1 MIPKNLENL
10 TKLSF
15 LDLGFNSY
23 LHSDDVYWV
32 SKVPLLQNLY
42 LSDVFLGRAQNL
54 FKVLS
59 MLPSLLKLELMNC
72 SITKMHNHDHQLVSY
87 TNFSGLVSLN
97 LANNGLDGPDLN
109 AFRNM
114 TSL

>member
-1 MIPKNLENL
+1 
-10 TKLSF
+10 
-15 LDLGFNSY
+15 
-23 LHSDDVYWV
+23 
-32 SKVPLLQNLY
+32 
-42 LSDVFLGRAQNL
+42 
-54 FKVLS
+54 

-97 LANNGLDGPDLN
+97 LADNGLDGPDLN

-114 TSL
+114 TSLEIIDLSNNSLSSVPIWLSNCAKLDYLYLGSNALNGVKILSIS